1 MKKVT
6 TICYVNQKTSLT
18 FLYSE
23 PPTEQVPLPA
33 WDRYLK
39 AISKITLNE
48 SNKEYSEFLK
58 KSDLRKTFDEDGT
71 LSDKT
76 LRGIEEAFEKMV
88 SAADRKLL
96 NSVKKKEIDAIRRR
110 LIPTKKHLAGDVQIP
125 THLNMTVLQFTAQD
139 IGLLIKA
146 NMEHVK

>member
-1 MKKVT
+1 M
-6 TICYVNQKTSLT
+6 
-18 FLYSE
+18 
-23 PPTEQVPLPA
+23 
-33 WDRYLK
+33 
-39 AISKITLNE
+39 
-48 SNKEYSEFLK
+48 K

-76 LRGIEEAFEKMV
+76 LRSIEEAFEKMV